1 MAGGLRTRERSRQ
14 EAYLADASGHDGV
27 RSEKKRGRQ
36 MVQSTQPPERSS
48 FPLTLD
54 GSTPEELL
62 KAGKYDWVAD
72 YSRQIVHSK
81 VYAVT
86 EAGIEIV
93 LLTPLPSPSDRGR
106 GKLNLPRVLTQYDP
120 PEVGDALRFGAQ
132 YPNEQRNTPIIF
144 PHEPWVCPHG
154 PGFVLVL
161 RTYEDKVGL
170 SYAPYSGSLDDWW
183 PFPRIAVRRRG
194 TTAT

>member
-1 MAGGLRTRERSRQ
+1 MERILEQCNPLCLSCECGDSSITAQSQKERPGRGLPAMHPGRSAFMTEHPARTAR
-14 EAYLADASGHDGV
+14 

-86 EAGIEIV
+86 EAGNASKQASNNR
-93 LLTPLPSPSDRGR
+93 PQRPSPPSNR
-106 GKLNLPRVLTQYDP
+106 
-120 PEVGDALRFGAQ
+120 
-132 YPNEQRNTPIIF
+132 
-144 PHEPWVCPHG
+144 
-154 PGFVLVL
+154 
-161 RTYEDKVGL
+161 
-170 SYAPYSGSLDDWW
+170 
-183 PFPRIAVRRRG
+183 
-194 TTAT
+194 AT

>member
-1 MAGGLRTRERSRQ
+1 
-14 EAYLADASGHDGV
+14 
-27 RSEKKRGRQ
+27 

-72 YSRQIVHSK
+72 YSRQIVRSK

-86 EAGIEIV
+86 EGGIEIV

-106 GKLNLPRVLTQYDP
+106 GKLNLPSVLTQYDP

-132 YPNEQRNTPIIF
+132 YPDEQRNTPIIF
-144 PHEPWVCPHG
+144 PHEPLVCSHG
-154 PGFVLVL
+154 PAFVLVL
-161 RTYEDKVGL
+161 RTDEDKARGL

-194 TTAT
+194 STLTE

>member
-1 MAGGLRTRERSRQ
+1 
-14 EAYLADASGHDGV
+14 
-27 RSEKKRGRQ
+27 
-36 MVQSTQPPERSS
+36 MVQSTQPPQRSS

-72 YSRQIVHSK
+72 YSRQIVRSK

-86 EAGIEIV
+86 EGGIEIV

-106 GKLNLPRVLTQYDP
+106 GKLNLPSVLTQYDP
-120 PEVGDALRFGAQ
+120 PEMGDALRFGAQ
-132 YPNEQRNTPIIF
+132 YPNEQRKTPIIF

-161 RTYEDKVGL
+161 RTDLTRARGL
-170 SYAPYSGSLDDWW
+170 SYVPFSSMVAQTWWWW
-183 PFPRIAVRRRG
+183 PRVAVRRRG
-194 TTAT
+194 GSRT